1 MGNEVLWLLED
12 AYPRYLR
19 IKDICRY
26 TGLPRIDVC
35 IALDALRDRREV
47 KPSGNGGYMAK
58 TPPVRPEPPVSLESV
73 LHVLSRGRRQRYMLQ
88 NWFPDEPFALTA
100 VLERL
105 ETMHLIRWEREW
117 WCLVDLTT
125 LGR

>member
-26 TGLPRIDVC
+26 TGFPRIDVY
-35 IALDALRDRREV
+35 IVLDDLRDRWKV
-47 KPSGNGGYMAK
+47 KHAGNGRYMARG
-58 TPPVRPEPPVSLESV
+58 PVVRPEPPVSLESV

-88 NWFPDEPFALTA
+88 NWFPDEPFELTA